1 VTAGPARRR
10 TSNGRAPEIAAFA
23 RAWRPVHERL
33 DAALPPVAD
42 PEAMIAAT
50 AAVLADDAWIDTLI
64 EAATAG
70 LRHDPFFALPF
81 RPVVNEVRAGLVI
94 LDRPDISLTL
104 DIVHAARLAQK
115 KNRPRPG
122 SVGFPGEISVI
133 RFVKAG
139 GAVLSLWEAPSI
151 GLDFSAAGAGT
162 CRKVG
167 RRAVADGETLTID
180 GRHQSFVI
188 EAARTNIV
196 LANATIR
203 TEAPVSAE
211 YDADNGAYLGCSAA
225 DDRDSRLQMVA
236 TLARLLDADAAFPVI
251 AGLLDHPSFFVRWH
265 AMREL
270 LGVDAEAA
278 LPYLRLL
285 ATHDPHSDVR
295 ATARATL
302 DLVAAPR
309 RRAA

>member
-1 VTAGPARRR
+1 
-10 TSNGRAPEIAAFA
+10 
-23 RAWRPVHERL
+23 
-33 DAALPPVAD
+33 
-42 PEAMIAAT
+42 
-50 AAVLADDAWIDTLI
+50 
-64 EAATAG
+64 
-70 LRHDPFFALPF
+70 LPF
-81 RPVVNEVRAGLVI
+81 RPVANEIRAGLVI

-139 GAVLSLWEAPSI
+139 GAVLSLWEAPPI
-151 GLDFSAAGAGT
+151 GLDFSAAGAGA
-162 CRKVG
+162 CRRVA
-167 RRAVADGETLTID
+167 RRTVADGETLTID

-188 EAARTNIV
+188 EAARANLV
-196 LANATIR
+196 LVNATIR

-211 YDADNGAYLGCSAA
+211 YDAKSGAYLGCSAA

-236 TLARLLDADAAFPVI
+236 TLARLLDAEEAFPAI

-270 LGVDAEAA
+270 LGIDAEAA

-285 ATHDPHSDVR
+285 ATHDPHADVR
-295 ATARATL
+295 AAARATL
-302 DLVAAPR
+302 DIVATPN